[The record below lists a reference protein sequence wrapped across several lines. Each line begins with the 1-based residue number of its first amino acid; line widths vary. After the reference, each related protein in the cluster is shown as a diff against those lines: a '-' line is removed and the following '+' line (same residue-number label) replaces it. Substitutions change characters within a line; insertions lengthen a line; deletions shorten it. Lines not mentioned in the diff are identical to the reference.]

1 MICISDY
8 CYCIS
13 SFLWIFFLLNSF
25 RYKPAEYYVPQK
37 QHFGNTCRPPV
48 FCLLHPTFSAK
59 QAWPVILIITVTRI
73 ILKNCRLCVLSH
85 ARNLKWTSAQ
95 ATSEW
100 VVLHTG
106 QGLGLALG
114 EAVRFQ
120 VSPQWKSQWNKK
132 CWNEHHSETLPLHQS
147 SILHGLATN

>member
-1 MICISDY
+1 MTTVIAYQVSY
-8 CYCIS
+8 GFFFY
-13 SFLWIFFLLNSF
+13 WIPLGINLLNIMFHKSNTLET
-25 RYKPAEYYVPQK
+25 PAG
-37 QHFGNTCRPPV
+37 H
-48 FCLLHPTFSAK
+48 LFSASCIQPSQPNK
-59 QAWPVILIITVTRI
+59 LGLPVILIITVTRI

-85 ARNLKWTSAQ
+85 ARNLKWRSAQ

-106 QGLGLALG
+106 QSLGLALG
-114 EAVRFQ
+114 EAIRFQ